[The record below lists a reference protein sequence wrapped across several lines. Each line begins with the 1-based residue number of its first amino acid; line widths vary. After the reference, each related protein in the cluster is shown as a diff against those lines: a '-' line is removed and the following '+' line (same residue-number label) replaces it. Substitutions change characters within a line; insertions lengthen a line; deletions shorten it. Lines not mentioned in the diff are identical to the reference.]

1 MNEQWKPTN
10 ELIEWA
16 KGHFAQM
23 SVGGLWMPEGSG
35 LTYIKEAEGKW
46 RLQSMMDSDEVREN
60 HDRMKMLMW
69 DAGVTIVDDEVSI
82 LPLPETAEE
91 AYLQEVTM
99 KREVAKGWADKD
111 GTLLVDM
118 GLENLWPEYIEDRDV
133 LLDDGETKSIEM
145 WGYRA
150 LNPNTGEQIVIDP
163 DDYHLLM
170 GDEYFMRF
178 NLARTMTVKPPADAQ
193 AWSMQFRAL
202 SREEM
207 VAFLDAGNEGIGI
220 GSKITVD
227 YEDDVLESKVPPW
240 LWGTYCEKTFITKE
254 EEE

>member
-118 GLENLWPEYIEDRDV
+118 GLENLWPEIHR
-133 LLDDGETKSIEM
+133 
-145 WGYRA
+145 R
-150 LNPNTGEQIVIDP
+150 
-163 DDYHLLM
+163 
-170 GDEYFMRF
+170 
-178 NLARTMTVKPPADAQ
+178 
-193 AWSMQFRAL
+193 
-202 SREEM
+202 
-207 VAFLDAGNEGIGI
+207 
-220 GSKITVD
+220 
-227 YEDDVLESKVPPW
+227 
-240 LWGTYCEKTFITKE
+240 
-254 EEE
+254 

>member
-1 MNEQWKPTN
+1 MSEEWKPTK

-23 SVGGLWMPEGSG
+23 SIGGLWMPEGSG
-35 LTYIKEAEGKW
+35 LTYVKEGENKW
-46 RLQSMMDSDEVREN
+46 RLKSMMDGDDVREN

-69 DAGVTIVDDEVSI
+69 DAGFTIVDDDVVM
-82 LPLPETAEE
+82 LPLPETPEE

-99 KREVAKGWADKD
+99 KREMARGWADKD

-118 GLENLWPEYIEDRDV
+118 GLEDVWPEYIENRDV
-133 LLDDGETKSIEM
+133 LLDDGETTPIEI
-145 WGYRA
+145 WGFKTT
-150 LNPNTGEQIVIDP
+150 NPNTGEEIVIDP

-178 NLARTMTVKPPADAQ
+178 KKEVSAEKAHDGKISSYVY
-193 AWSMQFRAL
+193 RAL

-207 VAFLDAGNEGIGI
+207 VAYIDAGGHRGIGV
-220 GSKITVD
+220 GSKID
-227 YEDDVLESKVPPW
+227 EDKVPPW
-240 LWGTYCEKTFITKE
+240 LWGTYCEVRRVGDE
-254 EEE
+254 EE